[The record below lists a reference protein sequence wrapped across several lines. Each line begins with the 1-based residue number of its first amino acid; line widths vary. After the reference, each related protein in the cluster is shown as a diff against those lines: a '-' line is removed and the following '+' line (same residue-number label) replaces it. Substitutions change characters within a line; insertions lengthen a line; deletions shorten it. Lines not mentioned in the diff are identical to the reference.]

1 MIPEDILIKLGR
13 QTYFSVDLDLIESN
27 VHDMRTIVGGKVKIA
42 AVLKADA
49 YGHGAIP
56 AAEAV
61 LRAGADML
69 AVATVSEGLEL
80 RAKFVDAA
88 ILVMGH
94 TPDEFA
100 EIMAENRIMPTLF
113 DVGNAEAFSAAARK
127 AGIVLPVHIKLDTGM
142 NRLGIKKYEN
152 PVRIMTLIAAMPG
165 LGIQGT
171 YTHLALRNRVSD
183 EKQFT
188 LFMDII
194 EQCLREGIAVGLRHV
209 CDSIGTVRYP
219 AYRLDLVR
227 VGAALFGV
235 RPMRMGPEYNAFPF
249 PQAGTF
255 ITKIA
260 RIRKL
265 AEGEMVSYDDSWK
278 APAGGALVATLPV
291 GYADGYPRCFGNVAE
306 VVIRGSRAPVIGLV
320 CMDQMMVDVGGIEN
334 VCEGDEVVLWGG
346 RDISLLEASSWGST
360 NRNDLICGIG
370 KRVPRLYIRDGKP
383 LPGGNPVTLP

>member
-80 RAKFVDAA
+80 RAKFVDAT

-227 VGAALFGV
+227 VGAALVGV